1 MSKIETEQRF
11 TNRENKTIFR
21 KTRRASGRAAPVLF
35 ERSEFSGASIF
46 LLRFF
51 CDEKNEGANRKV
63 EWVAL
68 KPQQP
73 GEDVLERK
81 S

>member
-1 MSKIETEQRF
+1 MSKIETDQRF

-21 KTRRASGRAAPVLF
+21 RTRLASGRPAPVLS

-68 KPQQP
+68 KPQ
-73 GEDVLERK
+73 
-81 S
+81 